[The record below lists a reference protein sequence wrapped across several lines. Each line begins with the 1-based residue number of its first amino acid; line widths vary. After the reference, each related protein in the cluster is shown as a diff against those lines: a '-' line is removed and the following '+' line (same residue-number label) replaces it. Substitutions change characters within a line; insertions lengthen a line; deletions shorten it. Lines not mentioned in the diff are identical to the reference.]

1 MEIGLQTNQVSDFAV
16 YGMEYPKKNYK
27 HLIKQKIGELYIL
40 DINAFNMSKVCDFC
54 NSKYFRYFQDASG
67 RPNHPILACNNC
79 IFFCN
84 RDVMAA
90 KNMFYIVQEIWG
102 GNGELKD
109 AYSAIH
115 RVFQFVYFAY
125 TIKTGT
131 LPS

>member
-67 RPNHPILACNNC
+67 MSWRQKTCSILCRKFGVATVGQKSSILNQDQQQQQQQQSTTIN
-79 IFFCN
+79 
-84 RDVMAA
+84 V
-90 KNMFYIVQEIWG
+90 IVPHSG
-102 GNGELKD
+102 
-109 AYSAIH
+109 
-115 RVFQFVYFAY
+115 RR
-125 TIKTGT
+125 T
-131 LPS
+131 